1 MGSVVFVSNAVV
13 LIVAVLLVAIVD
25 YASILAGET

>member
-1 MGSVVFVSNAVV
+1 VVFVSNAVV